1 MEAPVT
7 DKVAVEFNPEEQMVP
22 GVAASVVKGAYVNN
36 MVREKVEQPPGCNIV
51 NVKLPPTFV

>member
-22 GVAASVVKGAYVNN
+22 GVAASVVKGANVNETIR
-36 MVREKVEQPPGCNIV
+36 VAGRQPPDCKIDK
-51 NVKLPPTFV
+51 VKVPPTFV